1 MTEYKDVTM
10 RYFKYII
17 VNTLLI
23 NSAFAQEVL
32 SLANAVQTTLENNYN
47 IKVAENN
54 KLAAENNASIYN
66 SGYLPTVAG
75 RGGASIN
82 SKNSEIEN
90 HDGTSRST
98 LGENT
103 VAYNASVGLNY
114 TLFDGM
120 YRTYNYKKMKELD
133 NLSELQV
140 RQIIEGTLLELF
152 TAYYTVASLAATAN
166 SFKQSLEISKQRLTR
181 AQYKSDYGQNTQL
194 DVLNA
199 QVDVNT
205 DSINYLN
212 GLQSLAN
219 AKRNLNVIIRKNVN
233 TDFEVDT
240 TVSYNVTQSINELYE
255 LAKQQ
260 NTKLQVAQ
268 KNIDLSKYDIKLFQ
282 TNRIPTIGFGAS
294 YGYSHNNFNTN
305 ANPTV
310 NTMTT
315 LGPSAELSL
324 TWNIFDGGRTKVGV
338 QNAKIQME
346 THQLLQEQTYQNIE
360 RDVTNA
366 YTTFQNSMFVLKAE
380 KANLHTNK
388 RNFERSQEQYQ
399 LGQLTSIDFR
409 QAQLNLLRAETSYN
423 QAKYTAKI
431 YELAIHQLIGGLLD
445 LKF

>member
-1 MTEYKDVTM
+1 MKSL
-10 RYFKYII
+10 KYIFA
-17 VNTLLI
+17 TLLLA
-23 NSAFAQEVL
+23 NTAFAQKVL
-32 SLANAVQTTLENNYN
+32 SLADAVQITLENNYN

-75 RGGASIN
+75 RGGASIS
-82 SKNSEIEN
+82 SKNYDIEN
-90 HDGTSRST
+90 HDGTSKST
-98 LGENT
+98 SGENT
-103 VAYNASVGLNY
+103 VGYNASLGLNY

-120 YRTYNYKKMKELD
+120 YRTYNYEKMKELD

-140 RQIIEGTLLELF
+140 RQIVEGTLQELF
-152 TAYYTVASLAATAN
+152 TAYYTVASLNETAN

-181 AQYKSDYGQNTQL
+181 SQYKAEYGQSTQL

-233 TDFEVDT
+233 DDFNIDT
-240 TVSYNVTQSINELYE
+240 TVSYNVSQSINDLYE

-260 NTKLQVAQ
+260 NTKLLLAQ

-282 TNRIPTIGFGAS
+282 TNRIPIIGFGAN
-294 YGYSHNNFNTN
+294 YGFNHNNFNTN
-305 ANPTV
+305 ANPTI
-310 NTMTT
+310 NTMTM
-315 LGPSAELSL
+315 LGPSAEINL

-346 THQLLQEQTYQNIE
+346 TQQLLQEQTYQNVE

-366 YTTFQNSMFVLKAE
+366 YTTFQNAMFVLKAE
-380 KANLHTNK
+380 KANLFTNK

-423 QAKYTAKI
+423 HAKYTAKI
-431 YELAIHQLIGGLLD
+431 YELAIHQLIGGLLN

>member
-1 MTEYKDVTM
+1 MK
-10 RYFKYII
+10 YFKYI
-17 VNTLLI
+17 VAALLI
-23 NSAFAQEVL
+23 TNTAFAQEVL
-32 SLANAVQTTLENNYN
+32 SLADAVQTTLENNYD
-47 IKVAENN
+47 IQVAENN

-66 SGYLPTVAG
+66 SGYLPTMSG
-75 RGGASIN
+75 RGGASIS
-82 SKNSEIEN
+82 SKNSDIEN
-90 HDGTSRST
+90 HDGTSLST
-98 LGENT
+98 TGENT
-103 VAYNASVGLNY
+103 IVYNASVGLNY

-120 YRTYNYKKMKELD
+120 YRSYNYEKMKELD

-140 RQIIEGTLLELF
+140 RQIVEGTLLNLF
-152 TAYYTVASLAATAN
+152 TAYYTVASLAETAT

-181 AQYKSDYGQNTQL
+181 AEYKADYGQSTQL

-233 TDFEVDT
+233 DDFEVDT
-240 TVSYNVTQSINELYE
+240 TVSYNVTHTINELYE

-268 KNIDLSKYDIKLFQ
+268 KNIDLSKFDIKLFQ

-294 YGYSHNNFNTN
+294 YGYNHNDFNTK
-305 ANPTV
+305 ANPTI

-324 TWNIFDGGRTKVGV
+324 TWNIFDGGKTKVGV
-338 QNAKIQME
+338 QNAKIKME
-346 THQLLQEQTYQNIE
+346 TQQLLQEQTYQNVE

-366 YTTFQNSMFVLKAE
+366 YTTFQNSMFVLEAK
-380 KANLHTNK
+380 KANLFTNK

-445 LKF
+445 IKF